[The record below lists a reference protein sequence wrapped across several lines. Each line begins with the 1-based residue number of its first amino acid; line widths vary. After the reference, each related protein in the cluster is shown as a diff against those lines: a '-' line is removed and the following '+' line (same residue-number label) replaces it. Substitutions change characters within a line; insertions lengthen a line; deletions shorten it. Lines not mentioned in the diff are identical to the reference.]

1 MINQVSYCADII
13 REKSSDFN
21 PQVGLILGSGLG
33 SFADCVK
40 IVSKTSFED
49 LPGFPKAG
57 VGGHAGQLILGLVGN
72 TKVAVLQGRSHYY
85 EEGKADAMS
94 VSIRTLKELGCE
106 SLVITNAA
114 GTINKDVS
122 PGDIMLITDHINMTG
137 VSPLFGNTGPERFV
151 DMSNAYNTDLSN
163 IMREAAN
170 TNGLKLHEGV
180 YAWCCGPQFE
190 TPAEINVLKILG
202 ADAVG
207 MSTVP
212 EVIIARHS
220 QIPICALSIITN
232 YAAGS
237 STSSL
242 SHDQTIRV
250 AKLAEDSVKD
260 VLVLYLNSFSDDK
273 K

>member
-1 MINQVSYCADII
+1 MINQVSSCANII
-13 REKSSDFN
+13 RGKSPEFN

-57 VGGHAGQLILGLVGN
+57 VGGHAGQLLLGFIGN

-122 PGDIMLITDHINMTG
+122 PGEIMLITDHINMTG
-137 VSPLFGNTGPERFV
+137 VSPLFGITGPDRFV
-151 DMSNAYNTDLSN
+151 DMSNAYDHDLSN
-163 IMREAAN
+163 IMREAAKN
-170 TNGLKLHEGV
+170 NNIKLSEGV

-190 TPAEINVLKILG
+190 TPAEINALEILG

-250 AKLAEDSVKD
+250 AKLAEDSIKD
-260 VLVLYLNSFSDDK
+260 ILISYLNSFSDEHK
-273 K
+273 